1 MVLGFHDDS
10 GELTGQLN
18 MKQVGL
24 LYRSIEAL
32 GLDTVSIKGKCSPDE
47 YKHLVKMRMLIYKK
61 KTLAISV

>member
-1 MVLGFHDDS
+1 MVLGFQDDS

-32 GLDTVSIKGKCSPDE
+32 GLDTVSIKGKFSPDE
-47 YKHLVKMRMLIYKK
+47 YKHLVKMRMLI
-61 KTLAISV
+61 